1 MKLSHGKI
9 REIVNGEI
17 DIYSPSTDESDI
29 ADIIRGHYEETPG
42 VEVTEIEFYE
52 ERELLCAEVTF
63 FSASDATPTEGDW

>member
-17 DIYSPSTDESDI
+17 DIYSADESAI
-29 ADIIRGHYEETPG
+29 ADIIRGHYEETAG
-42 VEVTEIEFYE
+42 VEVTEIELFE

>member
-17 DIYSPSTDESDI
+17 DIYSADESKI

-42 VEVTEIEFYE
+42 VEVTEVEFYE

-63 FSASDATPTEGDW
+63 FSTPDATPTDGDC